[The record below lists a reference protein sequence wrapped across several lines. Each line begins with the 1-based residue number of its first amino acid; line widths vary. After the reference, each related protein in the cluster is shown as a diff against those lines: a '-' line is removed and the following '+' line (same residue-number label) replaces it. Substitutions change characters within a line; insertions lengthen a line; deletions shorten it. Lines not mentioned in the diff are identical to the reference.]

1 MQNDYTGR
9 LSSVNYTGVCEQKY
23 PETLLLTPISKHD
36 KHFALPMLL
45 LQQRLQTKNGNG
57 QTRDQVLSEE
67 PPHQLRG
74 TLRVAQ
80 SVHVLIAAF

>member
-9 LSSVNYTGVCEQKY
+9 LSSVNYTGGCEQKY
-23 PETLLLTPISKHD
+23 TETLLLTPISKHD

-57 QTRDQVLSEE
+57 QTRDRVLSEE

-74 TLRVAQ
+74 TLQVAQ
-80 SVHVLIAAF
+80 SVLVLIAAF